1 MLLPAG
7 QVDAVVKRPEPP
19 VRLGHVGPPGKPGA
33 AGGQFLD
40 AEVAEVALGALGFEA
55 EVALARAAPAAAG
68 DDLAVDGQP
77 DDAVLTLDAVVVP
90 LAGGLA
96 AALAGQAAHPALG
109 VWSVRLQAGP
119 LDGEDVA
126 VAGVIVGVEAVED
139 LDLDPAGEGGAGGR
153 QGVAPDEQ
161 ARVALFLEVLPL
173 HFEDEVLVHLCGAQE
188 AERDAGGDDHPVAR
202 GEGFGAAGD
211 GDPALEVL

>member
-1 MLLPAG
+1 PFALHGLGRQPPVADQLEVAVLLLGPQVLLLGLALAVVAQDPVLRLPVALVAWMLLPAG

-19 VRLGHVGPPGKPGA
+19 VRLAHVGPPGKPGA

-109 VWSVRLQAGP
+109 V
-119 LDGEDVA
+119 
-126 VAGVIVGVEAVED
+126 
-139 LDLDPAGEGGAGGR
+139 
-153 QGVAPDEQ
+153 
-161 ARVALFLEVLPL
+161 
-173 HFEDEVLVHLCGAQE
+173 
-188 AERDAGGDDHPVAR
+188 
-202 GEGFGAAGD
+202 
-211 GDPALEVL
+211 